1 VTKAEDFFFSSSKPL
16 LGKNSKSF
24 LGKRPPMVMLNPE
37 TIEEPRSSSE
47 NEIPEDEKTTLGE
60 T

>member
-1 VTKAEDFFFSSSKPL
+1 
-16 LGKNSKSF
+16 
-24 LGKRPPMVMLNPE
+24 MLNPE